1 MTEIVFL
8 GGQLAHTSKRIC
20 HYWELN

>member
-1 MTEIVFL
+1 MTEFLFL